1 MLISFNDISFS
12 FFRGGKLNTANLF
25 TLHHYIFHGMEM
37 KSNQPSSNPTLNS
50 RNIYLKTNKELLSY
64 KMVLFPSSHA
74 LLCLFFKNP
83 MQLSSQ
89 FLDELCYAINS
100 QLYVLARDIEGY
112 LEKQPSFT
120 KNSIQAPSECVGTNE
135 YMSPK
140 YLFLND
146 QSLKLSSNLYEDDQ
160 CRRSPLPQNV
170 TNLIADLFDSSDNE
184 GERTQRDEDKTS
196 YDEIMVK
203 STDDFWIVK
212 RRFNWRQRFVVIFS
226 QKATLLD
233 VTKEAERIFEQE
245 IKDGVFADK

>member
-1 MLISFNDISFS
+1 
-12 FFRGGKLNTANLF
+12 
-25 TLHHYIFHGMEM
+25 MEI
-37 KSNQPSSNPTLNS
+37 KPNQPSSNPTLNS
-50 RNIYLKTNKELLSY
+50 RNIYLRTNSQLMSY
-64 KMVLFPSSHA
+64 KMVLFPSTHA
-74 LLCLFFKNP
+74 LLCIFFRNP
-83 MQLSSQ
+83 FQLNSQ

-100 QLYVLARDIEGY
+100 QLYVLARDIENY
-112 LEKQPSFT
+112 LDQQPSSLKT
-120 KNSIQAPSECVGTNE
+120 SIQAPSECAGTNE
-135 YMSPK
+135 CMSPK

-160 CRRSPLPQNV
+160 YHRTPLPQNV
-170 TNLIADLFDSSDNE
+170 TNLIADLFNSNDNE
-184 GERTQRDEDKTS
+184 VERTKRDEDKTS